1 MTNIIYYIKCSII
14 LTLLYNAE
22 VLVNKD
28 IKLETIQ
35 TINSGD
41 DDREMTEFTPINK
54 LSKHILYN
62 IKSNSLIQI
71 IVKIS
76 QKCDIVLILYNYI
89 IKMRLK
95 NQNDNFLKMYLIHI

>member
-1 MTNIIYYIKCSII
+1 MYII
-14 LTLLYNAE
+14 LPLLYNTE
-22 VLVNKD
+22 VLVKED

-35 TINSGD
+35 TINNGD

-71 IVKIS
+71 NCK
-76 QKCDIVLILYNYI
+76 NFT
-89 IKMRLK
+89 KM
-95 NQNDNFLKMYLIHI
+95 